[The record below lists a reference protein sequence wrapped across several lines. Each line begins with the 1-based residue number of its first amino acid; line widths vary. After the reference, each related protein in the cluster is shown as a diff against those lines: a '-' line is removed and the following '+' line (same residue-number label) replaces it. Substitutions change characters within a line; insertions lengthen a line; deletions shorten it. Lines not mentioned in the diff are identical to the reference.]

1 MSKVFDVGA
10 EHRPFE
16 LRAEIVRLQALA
28 TGLLDELRENRAEV
42 ERLRELLR
50 QITA

>member
-1 MSKVFDVGA
+1 MSGGFDVDA

-16 LRAEIVRLQALA
+16 LRAEIVRLRALV
-28 TGLLDELRENRAEV
+28 TDLLDELRENRAEV

-50 QITA
+50 QITT